1 MAQITYSID
10 VSPDIIGIIDAS
22 ATLLVYIYHGADIN
36 VLPNNAIPIN
46 LAFYESG
53 NVTDQASITA
63 AIPAME
69 ADLLAQMN
77 TYLAPPQIID
87 DLSIEITYDDITYQ
101 WTFKLDITMDEAI
114 IARPLYCNFIVSGSN
129 AIDITS
135 AFLFDIDTPPADLT
149 ICTECRQSNQQACG
163 ETYFIEAGLTSGDT
177 YYAAITDRN
186 NDVYIQAIIADANGD
201 LTIDATAPEFPVGFW
216 LAESGNKS
224 ITVYE
229 DEEMTIVSELTVGA
243 NVYTCMI
250 LSLQYI
256 YVTTTSLTPD
266 FSFYVSDTLEYYV
279 DQSSNSYISS

>member
-1 MAQITYSID
+1 MAKFVAQFDNTSIGFVPTIDGSAIYPIQNSGVIATTGAFDVTTLNIVNNSALTVTLANITGQIYRIELEDPTNAGLTGNYPQVFYIILSSTGQPYS
-10 VSPDIIGIIDAS
+10 VS
-22 ATLLVYIYHGADIN
+22 
-36 VLPNNAIPIN
+36 
-46 LAFYESG
+46 FQYE
-53 NVTDQASITA
+53 
-63 AIPAME
+63 E
-69 ADLLAQMN
+69 
-77 TYLAPPQIID
+77 
-87 DLSIEITYDDITYQ
+87 
-101 WTFKLDITMDEAI
+101 
-114 IARPLYCNFIVSGSN
+114 
-129 AIDITS
+129 
-135 AFLFDIDTPPADLT
+135 DTPPADLT

-186 NDVYIQAIIADANGD
+186 NDVYTQAIMADANGN
-201 LTIDATAPEFPVGFW
+201 LTIDALAPEFPTGFW